1 MRYMKSIRL
10 FLFIALIMFACFA
23 DATAETCNRVVAI
36 VNDDV
41 ITLFELNKRIMEI
54 TGLAPVDLRK
64 KSEDRFLETRRRV
77 LDLLV
82 DEKISQGKIKELG
95 IQVTS
100 KQVDEAVERI
110 KKTNQ
115 WTHEDLLYRL
125 ETQGLSYEQ
134 YADKIKENLERTRL
148 INFEVKSKI
157 IIREEMVEQYYEEH
171 LSEFSSEGSVH
182 LASIFLVGRNP
193 EDEKERNELAEKGK
207 NILDELRGGKDFG
220 EFAREFS
227 SGPMAGA
234 GGDLGSFKISQL
246 EPEIREILQGLQ
258 VGGISKLIE
267 RPNGFQIIKLI
278 DRKGGKR
285 KPLSEL
291 REAIYDILYQMEVN
305 KTYAS
310 WIRKLRDNSYT
321 RIVF

>member
-1 MRYMKSIRL
+1 MKSIRL

-115 WTHEDLLYRL
+115 WTH
-125 ETQGLSYEQ
+125 
-134 YADKIKENLERTRL
+134 
-148 INFEVKSKI
+148 
-157 IIREEMVEQYYEEH
+157 
-171 LSEFSSEGSVH
+171 
-182 LASIFLVGRNP
+182 
-193 EDEKERNELAEKGK
+193 
-207 NILDELRGGKDFG
+207 
-220 EFAREFS
+220 
-227 SGPMAGA
+227 
-234 GGDLGSFKISQL
+234 
-246 EPEIREILQGLQ
+246 
-258 VGGISKLIE
+258 
-267 RPNGFQIIKLI
+267 
-278 DRKGGKR
+278 
-285 KPLSEL
+285 
-291 REAIYDILYQMEVN
+291 
-305 KTYAS
+305 
-310 WIRKLRDNSYT
+310 
-321 RIVF
+321 